1 MEKHDHD
8 EKKEFRGERREI
20 ADRQRRLVIIIVV
33 AFVLALAGS
42 FPYVIGSQQ
51 VNKEIKRIR
60 SAAATLHISSTDF
73 AASTNTGAVPD
84 PVAAALGIDDI
95 DVSARSLQSN
105 EWCLAIEVR
114 RLLAT
119 TTIGFRL
126 DANGRL
132 FEDLTCRD

>member
-1 MEKHDHD
+1 MENQ
-8 EKKEFRGERREI
+8 EI

-33 AFVLALAGS
+33 AFVLVLAGS
-42 FPYVIGSQQ
+42 FPYVIGSQR
-51 VNKEIKRIR
+51 VNKEIERIR
-60 SAAATLHISSTDF
+60 SATATLHISSADF
-73 AASTNTGAVPD
+73 TASTNTGAVPD
-84 PVAAALGIDDI
+84 PVAAGLGIDDI

-119 TTIGFRL
+119 RTIGLRL

-132 FEDLTCRD
+132 SEDSTCSKQ